1 MNESM
6 YVRETETISGYGDRI
21 VLYYFT
27 NEKRILTLDGEITKY
42 GVGIAMYTQLPGER
56 TKRERKVMEGIFRT
70 KAEAEEFVDVLCRGK
85 VTPITLE
92 DIVADSVG

>member
-1 MNESM
+1 MRESM
-6 YVRETETISGYGDRI
+6 YVRETETVSGYGDRI

-27 NEKRILTLDGEITKY
+27 NEKRVLTLDGEIIKY

-56 TKRERKVMEGIFRT
+56 TKRERKVMEGIFLTRE
-70 KAEAEEFVDVLCRGK
+70 EAEEFVDVLCRGL

-92 DIVADSVG
+92 DIVSDCVG

>member
-1 MNESM
+1 MKESM
-6 YVRETETISGYGDRI
+6 YVRETETVSGYGDRI

-27 NEKRILTLDGEITKY
+27 NEKPIRTLDGEIIRY

-56 TKRERKVMEGIFRT
+56 TKRERKVMEGIFRS
-70 KAEAEEFVDVLCRGK
+70 KEEAEEFVDVLCRGM

-92 DIVADSVG
+92 DIVADCVG

>member
-1 MNESM
+1 MKDAM
-6 YVRETETISGYGDRI
+6 YIRETETVSGYGDRI

-27 NEKRILTLDGEITKY
+27 NEKRILTLEGEIIRY
-42 GVGIAMYTQLPGER
+42 GVGIAMYTKLPGER

-70 KAEAEEFVDVLCRGK
+70 KEEAEEFVDVLCRGL

-92 DIVADSVG
+92 DIVADNVV

>member
-1 MNESM
+1 MKDAM
-6 YVRETETISGYGDRI
+6 YIRETETISGYGDRI

-27 NEKRILTLDGEITKY
+27 NEKRILTLEGEIIRY

-70 KAEAEEFVDVLCRGK
+70 KEEAEEFVDVLCRGL

-92 DIVADSVG
+92 DIVADNVV

>member
-1 MNESM
+1 MKDAM
-6 YVRETETISGYGDRI
+6 YIRETETVSGYGDRI

-27 NEKRILTLDGEITKY
+27 NEKRILTLEGEIIRY

-70 KAEAEEFVDVLCRGK
+70 KEEAEEFVDVLCRGL

-92 DIVADSVG
+92 DIVADNVV